1 MCASLVFFTLTDNEK
16 AVAVDRL
23 ITRHS
28 ACENVRMP
36 SQSLFYLPF
45 QRTYGKHVLHEI
57 TRERTL
63 ELLSPLLDD
72 LAGSYDG
79 VLSMGHEASVHE
91 HLRPGRRH
99 VTSRFY

>member
-1 MCASLVFFTLTDNEK
+1 RREVRKGQGRSRYRNDATPLLEQPMCASLVFFTLTDNEK

-72 LAGSYDG
+72 LAGSY
-79 VLSMGHEASVHE
+79 
-91 HLRPGRRH
+91 
-99 VTSRFY
+99 